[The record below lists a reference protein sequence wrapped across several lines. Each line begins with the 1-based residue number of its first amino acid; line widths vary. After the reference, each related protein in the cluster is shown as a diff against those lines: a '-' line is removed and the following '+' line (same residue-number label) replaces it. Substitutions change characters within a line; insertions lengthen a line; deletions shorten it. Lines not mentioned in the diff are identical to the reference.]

1 MPRGAHGIGLRS
13 AHYDALLRDG
23 LPASSGLGWA
33 EAITENFLDRGGR
46 PRAVLERVRADVAVV
61 LHGVSLSLGGL
72 DPLPRAQLRA
82 IRELSRGIDAAW
94 VSDHLCFGG
103 FGEKRAYDLWPL
115 PFTAECVRHVAARI
129 AAVQHELGARILVE
143 NISSYVEHASNE
155 LGEAAFVAAVLEEA
169 DCDLLL
175 DVNNVHVNA
184 VNHGFDAR
192 AYLDA
197 MPARRVRQLHVAG
210 HLDRGDYLL
219 DDHGREV
226 SPAVWELYRHAV
238 RRFGEVPT
246 VVEWDGD
253 VPPLERVVE
262 EARLARQ
269 HARWASSAGEERCA

>member
-1 MPRGAHGIGLRS
+1 MQRSAHGIGLRS
-13 AHYDALLRDG
+13 RHYEALLEGG
-23 LPASSGLGWA
+23 LPLATGLGWA
-33 EAITENFLDRGGR
+33 EAISENFVGRGGR

-72 DPLPRAQLRA
+72 DPLPREQLRA
-82 IRELSRGIDAAW
+82 LRELSRDIEAAW

-103 FGEKRAYDLWPL
+103 FEGRHAYDLWPL
-115 PFTAECVRHVAARI
+115 PFTGECVRHVAARI

-143 NISSYVEHASNE
+143 NISSYVEHAENE
-155 LGEAAFVAAVLEEA
+155 LSEAAFVAAVLEEA

-175 DVNNVHVNA
+175 DVNNVYVNA
-184 VNHGFDAR
+184 VNHGFDAC

-197 MPARRVRQLHVAG
+197 MPARRVRQMHVAG
-210 HLDRGDYLL
+210 HLDCGSYLL

-226 SPAVWELYRHAV
+226 CDAVWELYRHAV

-262 EARLARQ
+262 EARLARE
-269 HARWASSAGEERCA
+269 HARAASAAQERCA